1 MVDLASSQLEEDLQQ
16 PAQQNTPTPV
26 LLEDPGGSFACAV
39 CYDEHPMQDCFIA
52 SMCRHML
59 CRDAARG
66 VVLAAIQCAAVPF
79 PSSHSCTHPACP
91 PAMHITIT
99 TTTISHAS

>member
-1 MVDLASSQLEEDLQQ
+1 MCLQNGSLPQEPVDLASSQLEEDRLQLPQ
-16 PAQQNTPTPV
+16 QEVPPTLPEADPA
-26 LLEDPGGSFACAV
+26 GSFACAV

-66 VVLAAIQCAAVPF
+66 VVLAAIQCAPHTLYSLHA
-79 PSSHSCTHPACP
+79 PSSH
-91 PAMHITIT
+91 
-99 TTTISHAS
+99 ASPGHT